1 MPWIR
6 HYVGFIARISWLI
19 GWPRKKP
26 IKTITAEQQEADLL
40 AEAEA
45 IFNNPD
51 AFLVQEE
58 ALLAA

>member
-1 MPWIR
+1 YSSHIVVDR
-6 HYVGFIARISWLI
+6 LATL
-19 GWPRKKP
+19 KP
-26 IKTITAEQQEADLL
+26 IKNLTAEQEEADLL

-51 AFLVQEE
+51 MFLVQED

>member
-1 MPWIR
+1 
-6 HYVGFIARISWLI
+6 
-19 GWPRKKP
+19 
-26 IKTITAEQQEADLL
+26 TAEQEEADLL

-58 ALLAA
+58 ALLPHKKQTWILIKVFG

>member
-1 MPWIR
+1 VVDR
-6 HYVGFIARISWLI
+6 LATLKADFF
-19 GWPRKKP
+19 
-26 IKTITAEQQEADLL
+26 ITAEQEEADLL